1 MAIGKT
7 ALRSARGF
15 ATRAERYAA
24 GKAIRRRVPRSS
36 HASWKP
42 PSDRPDPID
51 LLKEADRNRLTRLL
65 PIRYGRMSVSAFG
78 FLRGSAGV
86 MARDLAATAVT
97 GLRAQLC
104 GDAHVDNFGVFATPE
119 RDRVFD
125 VTDFD
130 ETLPGPWEWDVKRL
144 ATSLVLAARQ
154 NGFSR
159 GICRRAARRAVG
171 SYRRALARYAQMRY
185 LDVWYAH
192 IDLEGLPTQLPSP
205 GRKDIRRAIE
215 KARHRTGFHAFPQL
229 VEPVRGRYRIR
240 DRPPLIVHYDDH
252 ADAEASARF
261 YENYLASLPVE
272 RRMLLERYHLVDVA
286 QKVVGVGSVGTDCSV
301 LLLMGDRD
309 VPDPLFLQLK
319 QAEASVLEPYLGAS
333 VYHNHGERVV
343 AGQHLIQE
351 ASDALLGW
359 SSLDSKDYYVRQLRD
374 MRTPI
379 DVSTVGPKW
388 LVGKGEACGVALARA
403 HARTGDPA
411 RISGYLGGGSAFDDA
426 VADFAEAYAGQTER
440 DYAEFLGAIKKG
452 RLPAKAGV

>member
-1 MAIGKT
+1 MAIGRIKGGAT
-7 ALRSARGF
+7 KGF

-24 GKAIRRRVPRSS
+24 GKALRGRVPRSS

-42 PSDRPDPID
+42 AADRPDPIE
-51 LLKEADRNRLTRLL
+51 LLERTDHARVARLL

-86 MARDLAATAVT
+86 MAHDLASTPVT

-104 GDAHVDNFGVFATPE
+104 GDAHVGNFGVFATPE

-125 VTDFD
+125 VNDFD

-159 GICRRAARRAVG
+159 SIFRKATRRAVG
-171 SYRRALARYAQMRY
+171 SYRRAMAMYAQMRY
-185 LDVWYAH
+185 LDVWYEH
-192 IDLEGLPTQLPSP
+192 IDLESLPTQVPQP
-205 GRKDIRRAIE
+205 GREDIRRAIE
-215 KARHRTGFHAFPQL
+215 KARRRTGFHAFPKL

-240 DRPPLIVHYDDH
+240 DNPPLIVHYDDH
-252 ADAEASARF
+252 ADADASARF

-286 QKVVGVGSVGTDCSV
+286 QKVVGVGSVGTVCSI
-301 LLLMGDRD
+301 LLLMADSD
-309 VPDPLFLQLK
+309 VRDPLFLQLK
-319 QAEASVLEPYLGAS
+319 QAQASVLEPYLGAS
-333 VYHNHGERVV
+333 VYRNHAERVV
-343 AGQHLIQE
+343 VGQHLIQE

-359 SSLDSKDYYVRQLRD
+359 SPLDSKDFYVRQLRD
-374 MRTPI
+374 MRAPI

-411 RISGYLGGGSAFDDA
+411 RISGYLGAGDAFDEA
-426 VADFAEAYAGQTER
+426 LTDFAEAYARQTER
-440 DYAEFLGAIKKG
+440 DYAEFLGAVKKG
-452 RLPAKAGV
+452 RLPAEAGV